1 MTDANTPRTLA
12 ELQRL
17 AVPLDA
23 VVVTRQAYEQLRTG
37 LVAAPTPAE
46 PLNTILQ
53 AIVQHCSD
61 ANMTFDDLRVL
72 NRLIE
77 KVEQAAAP
85 TPAEP
90 LDMTLMRKTMVSLD
104 RILDGPRPRQ
114 WPLADQI
121 AAQYNRLAAAR
132 PDTPASAEQPGLD
145 VDVLAEAGANVLDGR
160 RIGSVRLY
168 RNTITPDDWQAI
180 AAEYARLAASPSP
193 EPEGLTDPEGH
204 GIVDHHA
211 AQEEE
216 GVTRKTG
223 RSTTV

>member
-132 PDTPASAEQPGLD
+132 P
-145 VDVLAEAGANVLDGR
+145 EA
-160 RIGSVRLY
+160 
-168 RNTITPDDWQAI
+168 
-180 AAEYARLAASPSP
+180 
-193 EPEGLTDPEGH
+193 
-204 GIVDHHA
+204 DHD
-211 AQEEE
+211 
-216 GVTRKTG
+216 
-223 RSTTV
+223 